1 MASRFS
7 ELIIDA
13 HDLQRLAQFWC
24 DVLGYRVL
32 EETDEVV
39 EIGAVPITAE
49 DVRRAPIAPPLVF
62 VRVPEDKTV
71 KNRVHIDVSPIDRSQ
86 QEEVDRLIALG
97 ATRVDI
103 GQGDV
108 SWVVMADLEG
118 NEFCVLRSLQP

>member
-1 MASRFS
+1 RWAVRPKRIRCRTCGSGFGDFHAAGEQGGIRMASRFS

-71 KNRVHIDVSPIDRSQ
+71 KNRVHIDVSP
-86 QEEVDRLIALG
+86 
-97 ATRVDI
+97 
-103 GQGDV
+103 
-108 SWVVMADLEG
+108 
-118 NEFCVLRSLQP
+118 